1 MTTTTTTTTKIKNI
15 QQQQQKQTNTNNKDK
30 VTTVHWFQHLI
41 HLHHFEHNT
50 NFPSNSKVSFVHF
63 LCLSTGLISEKS
75 NKKIERK
82 V

>member
-1 MTTTTTTTTKIKNI
+1 MTTTTTTTKIKNI

-50 NFPSNSKVSFVHF
+50 NFPSK
-63 LCLSTGLISEKS
+63 LKS
-75 NKKIERK
+75 
-82 V
+82 